1 MPCFGS
7 PFGGRAGP
15 TWPKADAGGRAE
27 LDVMSRAG
35 NDAGKAGDHRADA
48 ATGRPDTNVA
58 GASGWN
64 LLRVG
69 FGTRPA

>member
-1 MPCFGS
+1 
-7 PFGGRAGP
+7 
-15 TWPKADAGGRAE
+15 
-27 LDVMSRAG
+27 VVSRAG

-48 ATGRPDTNVA
+48 AMGRSDAAVA